1 MSGIRCLFLSALL
14 VMLAPNTTRA
24 EAPLSA
30 PRTVIAALQADYPPT
45 CFKDPAKGVLQGFAI
60 DLMDEV
66 ARRAGVKV
74 RYVAGRTWQQSQE
87 MLLDGRA
94 DVIPALTIDETRR
107 KRFAFTSPIDILPI
121 SYIVRNDGMFNGLR
135 SGMRVGVMRGSEA
148 HMHLLDRNDV
158 RLMPH
163 DSLRR
168 LLSGL
173 LSGDLDIVL
182 APTPSM
188 VKLALDL
195 GLEGHLRILEPP
207 VLEGVRAMAVR
218 PGDSELLARL
228 NRALGDFVGT
238 PEYRAI
244 YFKWWGK
251 PKPFWNTARVAWVV
265 GVTMVLCALGMGYW
279 RYVSVLRLNRT
290 LSQALEQLERSRAE
304 LLRSGEYSRC
314 LAQTAD
320 RERARSQAILEGI
333 QDGISIQDREYRIL
347 YQNPHLI
354 GMVGEHPGEQC
365 YRAYQHKEAPCEGCP
380 LTATFRDGLPHSAA
394 LNQACLKGTLYND
407 VLASP
412 LRDEQGEIVSV
423 ITNIRDI
430 TSRKQMEDALHEQ
443 AMLLQQEVV
452 ERQQAQESLA
462 AQQRQLEELN
472 KILARGINEAVSE
485 LRHKDQMLI
494 QQGRLAAMG
503 EMINNIAHQWRQP
516 LNNIGLIVQNLQ
528 LSYESG
534 DLTSTELNKEVNN
547 AMDVILHMSHTIDD
561 FRNFFRHDKEKRA
574 FNINRVVNRCLE
586 FVAASLDNCH
596 IRADV
601 EDAEQ
606 INATGYQNEY
616 AQVLLNILNNARDA
630 LMERRVAAPRISI
643 RVATED
649 GRPVVTIRDNGGGI
663 AEDIL
668 PKVFDP
674 YFTTKEPGKG
684 TGIGL
689 YMSKV
694 IIEQH
699 MNGRL
704 TARNAED
711 GAEFRIEV

>member
-1 MSGIRCLFLSALL
+1 MSGILCLFLSALL
-14 VMLAPNTTRA
+14 VILAPDTTQA

-30 PRTVIAALQADYPPT
+30 PRTVTAALQADYPPT

-251 PKPFWNTARVAWVV
+251 PKPFWTTARVAWVV
-265 GVTMVLCALGMGYW
+265 GVTMVLCALAMGYW

-290 LSQALEQLERSRAE
+290 LGQTLEQLERSRAE

-380 LTATFRDGLPHSAA
+380 LTATFRDGLPHRAA

-494 QQGRLAAMG
+494 QQGRQAAMG
-503 EMINNIAHQWRQP
+503 EMIHNIAHQWRQP
-516 LNNIGLIVQNLQ
+516 LNNVGLIIQNIQIALQ
-528 LSYESG
+528 SG
-534 DLTSTELNKEVNN
+534 KTDVGEINRDIAS
-547 AMDVILHMSHTIDD
+547 AMDSILHMSRTIDD
-561 FRNFFRHDKEKRA
+561 FRSFFLQEREKRR
-574 FNINRVVNRCLE
+574 FDVNQVVARSIEL
-586 FVAASLDNCH
+586 VAATLQDSN
-596 IRADV
+596 IQV
-601 EDAEQ
+601 EVISVNGAS
-606 INATGYQNEY
+606 AVGYPNEY
-616 AQVLLNILNNARDA
+616 AQVLLNILGNARDA
-630 LMERRVAAPRISI
+630 LMERRVTAGRITI
-643 RVATED
+643 RTGTEN
-649 GRPVVTIRDNGGGI
+649 GRSVVTIRDNGGGI

-699 MNGRL
+699 MEGRL
-704 TARNAED
+704 SARNAED